1 MIMLFDMIDH
11 CSLNM
16 LWITV
21 ILLFNS
27 KWYTHVWTLLF
38 IKLISRLHY
47 YKVKILQDSPNN
59 PPDKVAAGSDVTT
72 LLEQEKEDKSD
83 LKKQLV

>member
-1 MIMLFDMIDH
+1 MFELYCLYFQK
-11 CSLNM
+11 LN
-16 LWITV
+16 
-21 ILLFNS
+21 
-27 KWYTHVWTLLF
+27 
-38 IKLISRLHY
+38 SRLHY